1 MYKKFNSV
9 SHLTAFVVLCL
20 VFAQY
25 ASAQNTA
32 TVSSPSAQQI
42 TAKVDEYMNAA
53 VRIDGFSGSI
63 LIARDGQPVVSRGYG
78 MANVE
83 LDVPNTPQTVF
94 RLGSVTKQFTAM
106 AIMLLQERG
115 KLNVNDPACKYLTD
129 CPAAW
134 QPITVKNLLTH
145 TAGVPNYTSFPD
157 FVKVAVLPTTNAA
170 MIAQLR
176 DKPLEFAPGEKFAYS
191 NSGYYLLGAIIER
204 ASGKSYADFLQENI
218 FTPLGMKQTGYDSP
232 LRIIKNRAAGYARQ
246 GGEIVNAAYMDMT
259 IPYAAGALAS
269 TTGDLLLWDQALYT
283 EKLVSRKTLDEIFT
297 PFKSN
302 YGYGWSIGKKFD
314 RQEISHGGGIYGFAT
329 EIARFPADK
338 VTVVVLSNVQGAP
351 AGRIG
356 NDLAAIVFGAA
367 YEIPKERKEIAVDQK
382 VLEKYVGQYELAAPK
397 IVIGFTLENGKLFG
411 QVGGQS
417 KFALS
422 AESETVF
429 FSKDVNLQIT
439 FTKDAQ
445 GQTTGLTFKQ
455 GGTVIPAQKI
465 K

>member
-1 MYKKFNSV
+1 MYKKFNAIN
-9 SHLTAFVVLCL
+9 HLTAFIALCL
-20 VFAQY
+20 FFASY
-25 ASAQNTA
+25 VSAQNA
-32 TVSSPSAQQI
+32 AVPPSAQQI
-42 TAKVDEYMNAA
+42 AAKVDEYMNAA
-53 VRIDGFSGSI
+53 VRVDGFSGSI
-63 LIARDGQPVVSRGYG
+63 LIARDGQPVVSKGYG

-83 LDVPNTPQTVF
+83 LDVPNSPQTVF
-94 RLGSVTKQFTAM
+94 RLGSITKQFTAM
-106 AIMLLQERG
+106 GIMMLVERG

-157 FVKVAVLPTTNAA
+157 FAKTAVLPTTNAA

-176 DKPLEFAPGEKFAYS
+176 DKSLEFAVGEKYAYS
-191 NSGYYLLGAIIER
+191 NSGYYLLGSIIES
-204 ASGKSYADFLQENI
+204 ASGKTYADFLQENI

-246 GGEIVNAAYMDMT
+246 GGEIINASYMDMT
-259 IPYAAGALAS
+259 IPYAAGALYS
-269 TTGDLLLWDQALYT
+269 TTGDLLLWEQALYT
-283 EKLVSRKTLDEIFT
+283 KKLVSRKSLDETFT
-297 PFKSN
+297 PFKDG
-302 YGYGWSIGKKFD
+302 YGYGWNMGKKFD
-314 RQEISHGGGIYGFAT
+314 RQVIAHGGGIYGFAT
-329 EIARFPADK
+329 HISRFPADR
-338 VTVVVLSNVQGAP
+338 VTVIVLSNVQAAP
-351 AGRIG
+351 AGKIAS
-356 NDLAAIVFGAA
+356 DLAAIVFGAA
-367 YEIPKERKEIAVDQK
+367 YEIPRERKEIAVEPK
-382 VLEKYVGQYELAAPK
+382 ILEKYVGQYELAAPK
-397 IVIGFTLENGKLFG
+397 IVISFTLENGKLLG

-445 GQTTGLTFKQ
+445 GQTTGLTFNQ

>member
-1 MYKKFNSV
+1 
-9 SHLTAFVVLCL
+9 
-20 VFAQY
+20 
-25 ASAQNTA
+25 
-32 TVSSPSAQQI
+32 
-42 TAKVDEYMNAA
+42 
-53 VRIDGFSGSI
+53 
-63 LIARDGQPVVSRGYG
+63 
-78 MANVE
+78 
-83 LDVPNTPQTVF
+83 
-94 RLGSVTKQFTAM
+94 
-106 AIMLLQERG
+106 MLAERG

-157 FVKVAVLPTTNAA
+157 FAKTAVLPTTNAA
-170 MIAQLR
+170 MIAQFR
-176 DKPLEFAPGEKFAYS
+176 DKPLEFAVGEKYAYS
-191 NSGYYLLGAIIER
+191 NSGYYLLGSIIER
-204 ASGKSYADFLQENI
+204 VSGKSYADFLQENI

-246 GGEIVNAAYMDMT
+246 GGEIINASYMDMT
-259 IPYAAGALAS
+259 IPYAAGAMYS

-356 NDLAAIVFGAA
+356 NDLAAIVFGSA

-397 IVIGFTLENGKLFG
+397 IVISFTLENGKLFG

-455 GGTVIPAQKI
+455 GGSLIPAQKI